1 MADNEP
7 RGKKSAS
14 DLTCD
19 VLVIGSGAGGLS
31 TAVTAR
37 KHGADVLVVE
47 KEPYFGGTTAFSG
60 GIMWIPGNPWDKQD
74 GKPDTRDAMRT
85 YMRHEAGN
93 HYKEDLVEAFFD
105 NGPRMLEFFSNN
117 TELQFVPYNYPDY
130 HPDAPGG
137 VPNGR
142 SVSAA
147 PYDARRLG
155 PELPRLRPPLR
166 TITFIGMM
174 FNSAS
179 QDIKHF
185 FNITRSVKSALY
197 VTKRLAAHMTE
208 LARYRRGIG
217 LTSGNALAAALAKSA
232 FNLGIPIW
240 TESPVRELIV
250 ENGAVKGA
258 MVETKDGRRRVSA
271 RRGVVLACGGFPRD
285 AQRVAR
291 LYPHVKRGGEQVTP
305 APPGNTGD
313 GIRMAEAVGAQ
324 FEEGYPN
331 AAAWIPVSKVPL
343 PAGETGVFPHLVDR
357 YKPGFIAVN
366 RHGRRFCNE
375 ADSYHDVGVAMQRT
389 CEGDRETAVWL
400 LCDHKT
406 IRKFGMGFA
415 KPGPMPLQLYTRT
428 GYLLKGRTL
437 RDLANLAGIDGA
449 GLEETVRQFNV
460 GAERGEDP
468 EFGRGSTAFN
478 RYLGDPDHKPNPCVA
493 PIKHAPFYA
502 VKLFMGDLGTF
513 DGLKTDSSA
522 RVLRA
527 PGEPIPG
534 LYAVGND
541 MASVMGGNYPGAG
554 ITLGPM
560 VTFGYIAGRHV
571 AGVNTDACTEAAQ
584 VAPAA

>member
-240 TESPVRELIV
+240 TESPVRRADRGERGR
-250 ENGAVKGA
+250 EGG
-258 MVETKDGRRRVSA
+258 DGRDERWTSACLGPPRGRARVRRFPAGCAARGQAVSA
-271 RRGVVLACGGFPRD
+271 CEARGRAGDPGAAWQHGGRH
-285 AQRVAR
+285 
-291 LYPHVKRGGEQVTP
+291 PHGRGG
-305 APPGNTGD
+305 
-313 GIRMAEAVGAQ
+313 RR
-324 FEEGYPN
+324 
-331 AAAWIPVSKVPL
+331 PVRGRLSERGRLDSRLQVPL

-366 RHGRRFCNE
+366 WHGRRFCNE
-375 ADSYHDVGVAMQRT
+375 ANSYHDVGVAMQRT

-406 IRKFGMGFA
+406 IRKYGMGFA

-468 EFGRGSTAFN
+468 GSAEAAPPSTAISAIPTTS
-478 RYLGDPDHKPNPCVA
+478 RTRASLR
-493 PIKHAPFYA
+493 
-502 VKLFMGDLGTF
+502 
-513 DGLKTDSSA
+513 SSM
-522 RVLRA
+522 RRST
-527 PGEPIPG
+527 P
-534 LYAVGND
+534 
-541 MASVMGGNYPGAG
+541 
-554 ITLGPM
+554 
-560 VTFGYIAGRHV
+560 
-571 AGVNTDACTEAAQ
+571 
-584 VAPAA
+584 